1 MYTKTN
7 KEIYRF
13 KVFQESEVE
22 KEVDIEKEVDVEK
35 EIEVEKTRKNK
46 DTGEEEKYK
55 DKEKRTVK
63 EKQIV
68 KEKRMETEKIEHV
81 FVLKQPTRRQME
93 EADMEYSIEM
103 SRCVKDGILTK
114 AMLLNKYTDNGGI
127 MSEEEAKELAKMY
140 GQLAELQTTFTSYK
154 LKTSDPKKF
163 TSEQKQ
169 VFEDIANLRRT
180 IASIETNYSALL
192 NHTADVRA
200 QNKVVLWYILSLT
213 YTEDKG
219 KLIPFFE
226 GTEVLDKKESFYAM
240 EEEED
245 NLLELI
251 YDKLMAFV
259 SFWYFSV
266 NSSVEDF
273 EGLEKDIEEGSF

>member
-13 KVFQESEVE
+13 KVFQETEV
-22 KEVDIEKEVDVEK
+22 EKEVDVEK
-35 EIEVEKTRKNK
+35 DVEVEKEVEVEKTRKNK
-46 DTGEEEKYK
+46 ETGEDEKYK
-55 DKEKRTVK
+55 TKEKRKVK

-68 KEKRMETEKIEHV
+68 KEKRNEVEKIEHT

-103 SRCVKDGILTK
+103 SKCVKDGILTK

-140 GQLAELQTTFTSYK
+140 GELAELQTKFTNYK
-154 LKTSDPKKF
+154 LKTSDPNKF
-163 TSEQKQ
+163 SSEQKQ
-169 VFEDIANLRRT
+169 VFEDIATLRRT

-200 QNKVVLWYILSLT
+200 QNKVILWYILSLT

-219 KLIPFFE
+219 ELIPFFE
-226 GTEVLDKKESFYAM
+226 GTEVQDKKESFYAM

-245 NLLELI
+245 NLLEII

-259 SFWYFSV
+259 SFGILVSIH
-266 NSSVEDF
+266 
-273 EGLEKDIEEGSF
+273 LLKILRL

>member
-13 KVFQESEVE
+13 KVFQETEV
-22 KEVDIEKEVDVEK
+22 EKEVDVEK
-35 EIEVEKTRKNK
+35 DVEVEKEVEVEKTRKNK
-46 DTGEEEKYK
+46 ETGEDEKYK
-55 DKEKRTVK
+55 TKEKRKVK

-68 KEKRMETEKIEHV
+68 KEKRNEVEKIEHT

-103 SRCVKDGILTK
+103 SKCVKDGILTK

-140 GQLAELQTTFTSYK
+140 GELAELQTKFTNYK
-154 LKTSDPKKF
+154 LKTSDPNKF
-163 TSEQKQ
+163 SSEQKQ
-169 VFEDIANLRRT
+169 VFEDIATLRRT

-200 QNKVVLWYILSLT
+200 QNKVILWYILSLT

-219 KLIPFFE
+219 ELIPFFE
-226 GTEVLDKKESFYAM
+226 GTEVQDKKESFYAM

-245 NLLELI
+245 NLLEII

-266 NSSVEDF
+266 NSSTEDF
-273 EGLEKDIEEGSF
+273 EALEKDINEGTL